1 MDHHCHIAPL
11 MTAGR
16 GETALWF
23 VGMPGLTKPTP
34 RVGAAF
40 SNRQS
45 GDEAFKAWKAGLL
58 LDSAHE
64 LADKTGLQRASQDS
78 QNTVKPTI

>member
-1 MDHHCHIAPL
+1 MRMDHQCHIAPL
-11 MTAGR
+11 ITARR

-23 VGMPGLTKPTP
+23 VGMPGLTKPTL
-34 RVGAAF
+34 RVGAGF

-64 LADKTGLQRASQDS
+64 LADKTGIQSWIQRLSP
-78 QNTVKPTI
+78 KP

>member
-1 MDHHCHIAPL
+1 MDHHCHIASL
-11 MTAGR
+11 ITAGR

-23 VGMPGLTKPTP
+23 VGMPGLTKPTL
-34 RVGAAF
+34 RVGVGF

-45 GDEAFKAWKAGLL
+45 GGEAFNAWKAGLL

-64 LADKTGLQRASQDS
+64 LVHTNWSAKLVRSGSRRIL
-78 QNTVKPTI
+78 KIP